1 MKNKRDMENKEPP
14 KRKEPSKRKVGRPP
28 FVPTDEDRAVV
39 KLLVACGMAQDRVCL
54 RVRGND
60 RKPISEATLKRRFAH
75 ELMVGKVDVET
86 IVLTQFMAAIMR
98 GERWA
103 ICKYM
108 DQQMWRPESGGW
120 RARPYE
126 VAIRGAQS
134 ADSSGDNLHPL
145 QLESA
150 D

>member
-1 MKNKRDMENKEPP
+1 MEN
-14 KRKEPSKRKVGRPP
+14 KEPSKRKVGRPRC
-28 FVPTDEDRAVV
+28 VPTDEDRAVV

-108 DQQMWRPESGGW
+108 DQRMRRPGDRGW
-120 RARPYE
+120 RVPPNWVAGGGALAAASARTA
-126 VAIRGAQS
+126 V
-134 ADSSGDNLHPL
+134 
-145 QLESA
+145 
-150 D
+150 

>member
-1 MKNKRDMENKEPP
+1 M
-14 KRKEPSKRKVGRPP
+14 
-28 FVPTDEDRAVV
+28 PTDEDRAIV

-54 RVRGND
+54 RIRGND
-60 RKPISEATLKRRFAH
+60 GKPISEATLKRRFAR
-75 ELMVGKVDVET
+75 ELQLAKVEVET
-86 IVLTQFMAAIMR
+86 IVLTQFMAAIKR

-126 VAIRGAQS
+126 GAVGGAQS
-134 ADSSGDNLHPL
+134 AASGSDLPPV
-145 QLESA
+145 QLIVQFVKPDPSMRPMLP
-150 D
+150 